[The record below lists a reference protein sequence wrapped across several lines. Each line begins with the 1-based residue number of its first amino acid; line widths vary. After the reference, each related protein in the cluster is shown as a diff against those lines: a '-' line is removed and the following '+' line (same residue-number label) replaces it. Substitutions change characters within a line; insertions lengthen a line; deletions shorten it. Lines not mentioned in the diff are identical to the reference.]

1 MAWGTK
7 RSATRWGSDCV
18 LLLGLLLLGAGCERI
33 GEFEW
38 SGAGDMGAVKSA
50 EWIRFTTTDNS
61 TFSGELTLN
70 FFVLSN
76 VPDLCGA
83 YQTAVADAFD
93 MHTRFLNDRAPY
105 LAADDLNN
113 AELCRLTQTYY
124 ENLGAATAELAK
136 PGRAY
141 VSTSFGYSNIG
152 SLGEEGQ
159 PQEGTFTMTPDI
171 RAEDGD
177 FFRAFVRLF
186 DANPYTLL
194 AETMDCADAN
204 WASTTGLGAYT
215 EYRGEP
221 TEDLAGTMDSQ
232 LFGDTEVHL
241 TQHDVMA
248 VTGDRT
254 RAGVLN
260 TEGQYLLCELR
271 AHNFFLR
278 VFER

>member
-1 MAWGTK
+1 MARGTK
-7 RSATRWGSDCV
+7 RNATRLGSGGV
-18 LLLGLLLLGAGCERI
+18 LLLGLLLLGAGCE
-33 GEFEW
+33 GVAELEW
-38 SGAGDMGAVKSA
+38 TGAGEMGTVQSA
-50 EWIRFTTTDNS
+50 EWIRFTTTDNY
-61 TFSGELTLN
+61 TFSGELPLN
-70 FFVLSN
+70 YFVLSN
-76 VPDLCGA
+76 VPDLCGT

-93 MHTRFLNDRAPY
+93 MHTRFLEDRNDY
-105 LAADDLNN
+105 LWGDDLNN

-152 SLGEEGQ
+152 TLGEEGQ

-177 FFRAFVRLF
+177 FFRAFVRFF

-194 AETMDCADAN
+194 AETMDCADPN
-204 WASTTGLGAYT
+204 WARTSGLGAFT

-221 TEDLAGTMDSQ
+221 TADLAGTMDSQ

-248 VTGDRT
+248 VTRDRT
-254 RAGVLN
+254 QAGVLN
-260 TEGQYLLCELR
+260 TDGQYLLGELR

-278 VFER
+278 IFER